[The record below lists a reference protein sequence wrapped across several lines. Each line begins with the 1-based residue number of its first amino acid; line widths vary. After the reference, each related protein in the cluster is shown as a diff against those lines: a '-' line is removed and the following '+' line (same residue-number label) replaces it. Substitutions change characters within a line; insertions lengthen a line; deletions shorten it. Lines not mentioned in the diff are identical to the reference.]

1 MRILNTLFHGLSA
14 SVKNSDFV
22 PLIKSCVQAFKDEGI
37 NVHRMQVPMNKMS
50 GLRHPKYSVI
60 IILTT
65 FSNINYASFPVN
77 EKEIVLISE
86 DVEAP
91 IYTEEKKIWGNLS
104 FYLSILSLLILPN
117 PGSSLLLSISA
128 IIFGIIG
135 LTRKVNW
142 KEITGLII
150 GLISALIG
158 ISLIMLVISGGG
170 LGAAF
175 GG

>member
-1 MRILNTLFHGLSA
+1 MKKIILL
-14 SVKNSDFV
+14 
-22 PLIKSCVQAFKDEGI
+22 
-37 NVHRMQVPMNKMS
+37 
-50 GLRHPKYSVI
+50 I

-77 EKEIVLISE
+77 ENGKVLISE
-86 DVEAP
+86 NTEAP
-91 IYTEEKKIWGNLS
+91 AYAEEKKIWGNLS
-104 FYLSILSLLILPN
+104 FYLSILSLLILPDI
-117 PGSSLLLSISA
+117 GSSLLLSISA

>member
-1 MRILNTLFHGLSA
+1 MKKIIL
-14 SVKNSDFV
+14 
-22 PLIKSCVQAFKDEGI
+22 LII
-37 NVHRMQVPMNKMS
+37 T
-50 GLRHPKYSVI
+50 
-60 IILTT
+60 LTT

-86 DVEAP
+86 SIEAP
-91 IYTEEKKIWGNLS
+91 AYAKEKKIWGNLS
-104 FYLSILSLLILPN
+104 FYSSILSLLILPDL
-117 PGSSLLLSISA
+117 GSSLLLSILS
-128 IIFGIIG
+128 IVFGIIG

-150 GLISALIG
+150 GLISAIIG
-158 ISLIMLVISGGG
+158 ISLITLVISSGG

>member
-1 MRILNTLFHGLSA
+1 MKINFLFVLMILGN
-14 SVKNSDFV
+14 
-22 PLIKSCVQAFKDEGI
+22 
-37 NVHRMQVPMNKMS
+37 
-50 GLRHPKYSVI
+50 
-60 IILTT
+60 LT
-65 FSNINYASFPVN
+65 YASFPVN
-77 EKEIVLISE
+77 ENGKVLISE
-86 DVEAP
+86 NTEAP
-91 IYTEEKKIWGNLS
+91 AYAEEKKIWGNLS

>member
-1 MRILNTLFHGLSA
+1 MKKIILL
-14 SVKNSDFV
+14 
-22 PLIKSCVQAFKDEGI
+22 
-37 NVHRMQVPMNKMS
+37 
-50 GLRHPKYSVI
+50 I

-77 EKEIVLISE
+77 EKDIVLISE
-86 DVEAP
+86 SIEAP

-104 FYLSILSLLILPN
+104 FYLSILSLLILAN

>member
-1 MRILNTLFHGLSA
+1 MKINFLFVLMILGNLS
-14 SVKNSDFV
+14 
-22 PLIKSCVQAFKDEGI
+22 
-37 NVHRMQVPMNKMS
+37 
-50 GLRHPKYSVI
+50 
-60 IILTT
+60 
-65 FSNINYASFPVN
+65 YASFPVN

-86 DVEAP
+86 NIEAP
-91 IYTEEKKIWGNLS
+91 AYAEEKKIWCNLS
-104 FYLSILSLLILPN
+104 FYLSILSLLILPDI
-117 PGSSLLLSISA
+117 GSSLLLSILA

-150 GLISALIG
+150 GLISAIIG
-158 ISLIMLVISGGG
+158 ISFIMLVISSGG

>member
-1 MRILNTLFHGLSA
+1 MKINFLFVLMMLGNLS
-14 SVKNSDFV
+14 
-22 PLIKSCVQAFKDEGI
+22 
-37 NVHRMQVPMNKMS
+37 
-50 GLRHPKYSVI
+50 
-60 IILTT
+60 
-65 FSNINYASFPVN
+65 YASFPVN

-86 DVEAP
+86 NIEAP
-91 IYTEEKKIWGNLS
+91 AYVEEKKIWGNLS
-104 FYLSILSLLILPN
+104 FYLSILSLLSLSD
-117 PGSSLLLSISA
+117 PGSSLLFSISA

-150 GLISALIG
+150 GLISAIIG
-158 ISLIMLVISGGG
+158 VSFIMLLISSGG

>member
-1 MRILNTLFHGLSA
+1 MKINFLFVL
-14 SVKNSDFV
+14 
-22 PLIKSCVQAFKDEGI
+22 
-37 NVHRMQVPMNKMS
+37 
-50 GLRHPKYSVI
+50 
-60 IILTT
+60 IILCNL
-65 FSNINYASFPVN
+65 SYASFPVN

-86 DVEAP
+86 SIEAP

-104 FYLSILSLLILPN
+104 FYSSILSLLILPDI
-117 PGSSLLLSISA
+117 GSSLLLSILS
-128 IIFGIIG
+128 IVFGIIG

-150 GLISALIG
+150 GLFSAIIG
-158 ISLIMLVISGGG
+158 ISFIMLVISGGG

>member
-1 MRILNTLFHGLSA
+1 MKINFLFVLMILGNLS
-14 SVKNSDFV
+14 
-22 PLIKSCVQAFKDEGI
+22 
-37 NVHRMQVPMNKMS
+37 
-50 GLRHPKYSVI
+50 
-60 IILTT
+60 
-65 FSNINYASFPVN
+65 YASFPVS
-77 EKEIVLISE
+77 EKEIVSISE
-86 DVEAP
+86 KIEAP
-91 IYTEEKKIWGNLS
+91 TYTEEKKIWGNLS
-104 FYLSILSLLILPN
+104 FYLSILSLLTLAD

-135 LTRKVNW
+135 LTIKVNW

-150 GLISALIG
+150 ALISAIIG

>member
-1 MRILNTLFHGLSA
+1 MKINFLFVLMILGNLS
-14 SVKNSDFV
+14 
-22 PLIKSCVQAFKDEGI
+22 
-37 NVHRMQVPMNKMS
+37 
-50 GLRHPKYSVI
+50 
-60 IILTT
+60 
-65 FSNINYASFPVN
+65 YAAFPVN

-86 DVEAP
+86 NIEAP
-91 IYTEEKKIWGNLS
+91 AYAEEKKIWGNLS
-104 FYLSILSLLILPN
+104 FYLSILSLLILPDL
-117 PGSSLLLSISA
+117 GSSLLLSISA

-150 GLISALIG
+150 GLISAIIG
-158 ISLIMLVISGGG
+158 ISFIMLVISSGG

>member
-1 MRILNTLFHGLSA
+1 MKKIILL
-14 SVKNSDFV
+14 
-22 PLIKSCVQAFKDEGI
+22 
-37 NVHRMQVPMNKMS
+37 
-50 GLRHPKYSVI
+50 I

-65 FSNINYASFPVN
+65 FSNINYASFPVI

-86 DVEAP
+86 NVEAP

-135 LTRKVNW
+135 LKRNVNW

>member
-1 MRILNTLFHGLSA
+1 MKKIILL
-14 SVKNSDFV
+14 
-22 PLIKSCVQAFKDEGI
+22 
-37 NVHRMQVPMNKMS
+37 
-50 GLRHPKYSVI
+50 I

-86 DVEAP
+86 SIEAP
-91 IYTEEKKIWGNLS
+91 IYNEEKKIWGNLS

>member
-1 MRILNTLFHGLSA
+1 MKINFLFVLMILGN
-14 SVKNSDFV
+14 
-22 PLIKSCVQAFKDEGI
+22 
-37 NVHRMQVPMNKMS
+37 
-50 GLRHPKYSVI
+50 
-60 IILTT
+60 LT
-65 FSNINYASFPVN
+65 YASFPIN
-77 EKEIVLISE
+77 EKEKVLISE
-86 DVEAP
+86 NIEAP
-91 IYTEEKKIWGNLS
+91 VYSEEKKIWGNLS

-158 ISLIMLVISGGG
+158 ISSIMLVISGGG

>member
-1 MRILNTLFHGLSA
+1 MKKIILL
-14 SVKNSDFV
+14 
-22 PLIKSCVQAFKDEGI
+22 
-37 NVHRMQVPMNKMS
+37 
-50 GLRHPKYSVI
+50 I

-77 EKEIVLISE
+77 EKDIVLISE
-86 DVEAP
+86 SIEAP

-104 FYLSILSLLILPN
+104 FYSSILSLLILPDL
-117 PGSSLLLSISA
+117 GSSLLLSILS
-128 IIFGIIG
+128 IVFGIIG
-135 LTRKVNW
+135 LTRKINW

-150 GLISALIG
+150 GLISAI
-158 ISLIMLVISGGG
+158 IVFSLGMMVISSGG

>member
-1 MRILNTLFHGLSA
+1 MKINFLFVL
-14 SVKNSDFV
+14 
-22 PLIKSCVQAFKDEGI
+22 
-37 NVHRMQVPMNKMS
+37 
-50 GLRHPKYSVI
+50 
-60 IILTT
+60 IILCNL
-65 FSNINYASFPVN
+65 SYASFPVN

-86 DVEAP
+86 SIEAP

-104 FYLSILSLLILPN
+104 FYLSILSLLILPK

-150 GLISALIG
+150 GLFSAIIG
-158 ISLIMLVISGGG
+158 ISFIMLVISGGG

>member
-1 MRILNTLFHGLSA
+1 MKINFLFVLMILGNLS
-14 SVKNSDFV
+14 
-22 PLIKSCVQAFKDEGI
+22 
-37 NVHRMQVPMNKMS
+37 
-50 GLRHPKYSVI
+50 
-60 IILTT
+60 
-65 FSNINYASFPVN
+65 YASFPVN

-86 DVEAP
+86 NIEAP
-91 IYTEEKKIWGNLS
+91 AYAEEKKIWGNLS
-104 FYLSILSLLILPN
+104 FYLSILSLLILPDI
-117 PGSSLLLSISA
+117 GGSLLLSISA

-150 GLISALIG
+150 GLISAVIG
-158 ISLIMLVISGGG
+158 ISFIMLVISSGG

>member
-1 MRILNTLFHGLSA
+1 MKKIILL
-14 SVKNSDFV
+14 
-22 PLIKSCVQAFKDEGI
+22 
-37 NVHRMQVPMNKMS
+37 
-50 GLRHPKYSVI
+50 I

-86 DVEAP
+86 SIEAP

-117 PGSSLLLSISA
+117 QGSSLLLSISA

-158 ISLIMLVISGGG
+158 ISSIMLVISGGG

>member
-1 MRILNTLFHGLSA
+1 M
-14 SVKNSDFV
+14 K
-22 PLIKSCVQAFKDEGI
+22 K
-37 NVHRMQVPMNKMS
+37 
-50 GLRHPKYSVI
+50 
-60 IILTT
+60 IILLIISLTV
-65 FSNINYASFPVN
+65 FSIFSFAAFPVN
-77 EKEIVLISE
+77 ENEIVSNFENLE
-86 DVEAP
+86 LPVYD
-91 IYTEEKKIWGNLS
+91 EEKKVWGNLS
-104 FYLSILSLLILPN
+104 FYLSILSLLILPDVS
-117 PGSSLLLSISA
+117 SSLTLSILS

-135 LTRKVNW
+135 LKRKVNW

>member
-1 MRILNTLFHGLSA
+1 MKINFLFVLMILGNLS
-14 SVKNSDFV
+14 
-22 PLIKSCVQAFKDEGI
+22 
-37 NVHRMQVPMNKMS
+37 
-50 GLRHPKYSVI
+50 
-60 IILTT
+60 
-65 FSNINYASFPVN
+65 YASFPVN

-86 DVEAP
+86 NIEAP
-91 IYTEEKKIWGNLS
+91 AYVEEKKIWGNLS
-104 FYLSILSLLILPN
+104 FYLSILSLLSLSD
-117 PGSSLLLSISA
+117 PGSSLLFSISA

-150 GLISALIG
+150 GLISAIIG
-158 ISLIMLVISGGG
+158 VSFIMLLISSGG

>member
-1 MRILNTLFHGLSA
+1 MKKIILL
-14 SVKNSDFV
+14 
-22 PLIKSCVQAFKDEGI
+22 
-37 NVHRMQVPMNKMS
+37 
-50 GLRHPKYSVI
+50 I

-86 DVEAP
+86 SIEAP

-104 FYLSILSLLILPN
+104 FYLSILSLLILLN

>member
-1 MRILNTLFHGLSA
+1 MKKIILL
-14 SVKNSDFV
+14 
-22 PLIKSCVQAFKDEGI
+22 
-37 NVHRMQVPMNKMS
+37 
-50 GLRHPKYSVI
+50 I

-77 EKEIVLISE
+77 VKDIALISE
-86 DVEAP
+86 SIEAP

-135 LTRKVNW
+135 LTRNVNW

-158 ISLIMLVISGGG
+158 ISFIILVISGGG